1 MSLNK
6 VVTNSFIALLG
17 SVMLY
22 DCFNAVPHWIYI
34 VIIVL
39 YLILHIAGSI
49 ILSMRFFLPVRYKGD
64 SQSTS
69 IAITFDDGP
78 FAGKTEKILEI
89 LNRHR
94 AHATFFCIGNR
105 VDQHPALVKRIHDEG
120 HLLGNHS
127 YWHGKTFDL
136 QSSTKIEQ
144 ELIDTDSALKKAAG
158 VTPRF
163 FRPPYG
169 VTNPMVADAVKLRG
183 YETIGWSVRSFDTM
197 SNDSNALLKRVTKS
211 LKGGDII
218 LFHDHCDVTIEILP
232 ALLEYIHKLG
242 LKIVRADQL
251 LNEPGYVEENHLLQG
266 AKNHVRIK
274 I

>member
-6 VVTNSFIALLG
+6 VVTYSFIALLA

-22 DCFNAVPHWIYI
+22 DWFSAVPHWIYI
-34 VIIVL
+34 VLIII

-49 ILSMRFFLPVRYKGD
+49 ILSMRFFLPVKYKAA
-64 SQSTS
+64 SKSNAV
-69 IAITFDDGP
+69 AITFDDGP
-78 FAGKTEKILEI
+78 VPGRTEKILEI

-105 VDQHPALVKRIHDEG
+105 VDEHPALVKRIYDEG

-136 QSSTKIEQ
+136 QSSTKIEK
-144 ELIDTDSALKKAAG
+144 ELMDTDSALKKAVG

-169 VTNPMVADAVKLRG
+169 VTNPMVADAVRQRG
-183 YETIGWSVRSFDTM
+183 YETIGWSIRSFDTM
-197 SNDSNALLKRVTKS
+197 SQDSNALMKRVTKS
-211 LKGGDII
+211 LKGGDMI
-218 LFHDHCDVTIEILP
+218 LFHDYCDVTIEILP
-232 ALLEYIHKLG
+232 ALLDHISKLG
-242 LKIVRADQL
+242 LKIVRADEL
-251 LNEPGYVEENHLLQG
+251 LNERGYVEEISLAQSH
-266 AKNHVRIK
+266 
-274 I
+274 